1 MNNELEITQDNIGLI
16 HSRVSAILSIIQ
28 DELDINKELAVCIH
42 ANLNT
47 AKVDDNIYS
56 VKVDYSNHDT
66 KDEYTL
72 LILLTKYE
80 INDLNIL
87 YRYVKNNILY
97 YE

>member
-1 MNNELEITQDNIGLI
+1 MINELEITQDNIGLI

-28 DELDINKELAVCIH
+28 DELDINNELAVCIH

-47 AKVDDNIYS
+47 AKVDDNIYY

-80 INDLNIL
+80 INDLNVL